1 MAVIDYDKFREAGRI
16 AAAAR
21 EHAKALITPGRLMRE
36 VVESCEAKIF
46 ELGGKLAFPAQIS
59 KNHIAAH
66 YCPRP
71 DDTTLIE
78 DGDILKLD
86 CGVHVDGY
94 VADNA
99 VTVDLRDGPDG
110 ALTCAS
116 RMALENVIAMIGPG
130 VAVRDIGRT
139 IQETIESM
147 GFKPV
152 FNLTGHGV
160 ARWVIHCAPSI
171 PNYDDQRKG
180 QLKPGQVI
188 ACEPFASDGRG
199 YIEEVGEPEV
209 FMQSRPLKLRD
220 KLPPRVEELLA
231 SFMRLPF
238 ARRDLM
244 RICEDENE
252 AEATLRLLRKK
263 GILVE
268 FPPLAEKRGTRISQ
282 HEHTILITE
291 HGAEVTTLSA

>member
-1 MAVIDYDKFREAGRI
+1 EFDHEGSRRTSARRYARRPITVIDYDKFREAGRI

-160 ARWVIHCAPSI
+160 ARWSSTARLRSPTTTTSA
-171 PNYDDQRKG
+171 R
-180 QLKPGQVI
+180 
-188 ACEPFASDGRG
+188 ASSSPARSSRAS
-199 YIEEVGEPEV
+199 P
-209 FMQSRPLKLRD
+209 SRPTAAATSK
-220 KLPPRVEELLA
+220 KSANPRSSCRA
-231 SFMRLPF
+231 GR
-238 ARRDLM
+238 
-244 RICEDENE
+244 
-252 AEATLRLLRKK
+252 
-263 GILVE
+263 
-268 FPPLAEKRGTRISQ
+268 
-282 HEHTILITE
+282 
-291 HGAEVTTLSA
+291 